1 MTIYAK
7 QVPPEYQESPLLLT
21 PHDWP
26 ENVFVFGN
34 PHFHEHADKLND
46 LREAIERAGDEWDEL
61 QVGAST
67 YDSWEEVLADH
78 LAPWE
83 SRGEYTR
90 EERKH
95 WADICI
101 RYYEA
106 KSYEEN
112 GVLCDALELISGEE
126 WEEKTIRGCCQG
138 DWQEIIYPAIYGADW
153 LECFETEYF
162 NTGSEW
168 IIHNEDDTPKG
179 PEDISGYSVYCYG
192 WNRDKIRLEI
202 AEAVGCTPAEV
213 VLYAF
218 IDWVKSPAYMEVG
231 A

>member
-21 PHDWP
+21 PYDWP

-34 PHFHEHADKLND
+34 RHFNEHADKLND
-46 LREAIERAGDEWDEL
+46 LREAIESAGDEWDEL
-61 QVGAST
+61 QAGECNYST
-67 YDSWEEVLADH
+67 WGDVLAD
-78 LAPWE
+78 LLPPWDTH
-83 SRGEYTR
+83 RGYTR
-90 EERKH
+90 AERKQ

-112 GVLCDALELISGEE
+112 GILCEALELISGEAWKE
-126 WEEKTIRGCCQG
+126 GTIRGCCQG
-138 DWQEIIYPAIYGADW
+138 DWQEIIYPAIYGREW
-153 LECFETEYF
+153 LECFEMEYF
-162 NTGSEW
+162 NTGSQW
-168 IIHNEDDTPKG
+168 IIHDETDAPDG
-179 PEDISGYSVYCYG
+179 PEDISGYSIYCYG
-192 WNRDKIRLEI
+192 WNNEKIRLEI
-202 AEAVGCTPAEV
+202 AEASGCNPSEV

-218 IDWVKSPAYMEVG
+218 SDWVRTPDYVEVW